1 MHGHPEGLHLIWL
14 QPDALLQLE
23 HEHRLDI
30 SVTNLLGDVA
40 TFEGTGN
47 VPKFKLIVLR
57 VRRGSNSS
65 ER

>member
-1 MHGHPEGLHLIWL
+1 M
-14 QPDALLQLE
+14 QLE

-30 SVTNLLGDVA
+30 SVTNLLGDLA
-40 TFEGTGN
+40 TFEGTVN
-47 VPKFKLIVLR
+47 VPEFKLIVLR